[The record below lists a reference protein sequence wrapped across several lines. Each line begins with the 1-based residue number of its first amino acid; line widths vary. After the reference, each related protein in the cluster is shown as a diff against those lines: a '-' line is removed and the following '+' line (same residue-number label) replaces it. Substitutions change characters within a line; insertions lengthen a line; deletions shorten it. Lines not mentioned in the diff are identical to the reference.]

1 MQTERWTKA
10 DRLRKRT
17 EYLRVQRHGARSST
31 RSFLV
36 FSRRNSGGRP
46 RLGVTVS
53 KRVGNAVRRNRLKR
67 LVREAFRLNRSAF
80 PRERDVVVVAKK
92 TAEVS
97 SLQAVTSELLGM
109 LRKLRR

>member
-1 MQTERWTKA
+1 MDTERWTKA

-17 EYLRVQRHGARSST
+17 EYLRVQRHGTRASS

-36 FSRRNSGGRP
+36 FLRRNSADRP

-67 LVREAFRLNRSAF
+67 LVREAFRLNRAAF
-80 PRERDVVVVAKK
+80 PRERDIVVVAKK
-92 TAEVS
+92 TADVDC
-97 SLQAVTSELLGM
+97 LQAVTGELLGI